1 MCMLVPCDSCV
12 WITLQGVI
20 LALLG
25 PTLLDIA
32 RHVSGSDN
40 SISFIFTARSF
51 GHLIGSIT
59 GGVLYDKYKTKR
71 YAMLSASVVV
81 TALCKWSYECQKCTY
96 IMYAY
101 RNGVCIVW
109 LVYSDKFG
117 LCICIFWFCSGN
129 VDPFQSD
136 LVCPNTSHVR
146 SRHSDGV
153 FK

>member
-32 RHVSGSDN
+32 HHVSGSDN

-59 GGVLYDKYKTKR
+59 GGILYDKYKTKR
-71 YAMLSASVVV
+71 YAVLSASVVV
-81 TALCKWSYECQKCTY
+81 TALCKWSYEYQKVHVY
-96 IMYAY
+96 H
-101 RNGVCIVW
+101 VCIPKW
-109 LVYSDKFG
+109 SLYSVAG
-117 LCICIFWFCSGN
+117 
-129 VDPFQSD
+129 
-136 LVCPNTSHVR
+136 VR
-146 SRHSDGV
+146 
-153 FK
+153 